1 MIMVERKMALIDW
14 IIHLEQ
20 ERVLEILERLQKQ
33 QAGDQLSHTHKPVSF
48 VELIRT
54 SPLMEV
60 ELNLTR
66 DKSWCREVEL

>member
-1 MIMVERKMALIDW
+1 MMMVERKMGLIDW

-20 ERVLEILERLQKQ
+20 ESVLEILERLRKQ
-33 QAGDQLSHTHKPVSF
+33 QAGVQLSHTHKQVTF

-60 ELNLTR
+60 ELDLTR
-66 DKSWCREVEL
+66 DNSWCREVEL